1 MGQFSSY
8 GVKNLVCF
16 EGVLPS
22 PVKKKL
28 RCLDQFWSFYPGVPQ
43 KNMPILDESGKKV
56 FSEFQNAVSRRS
68 EGVVGPDFG
77 RKTTLKYILVFFELL
92 NATSG
97 IHGCAASSIED
108 QLTPAIDTGIAL

>member
-1 MGQFSSY
+1 MLRRSTSFAR
-8 GVKNLVCF
+8 
-16 EGVLPS
+16 
-22 PVKKKL
+22 KKISEM
-28 RCLDQFWSFYPGVPQ
+28 FG
-43 KNMPILDESGKKV
+43 PILVLLPRAPSKKHADSRRIREKSF

-77 RKTTLKYILVFFELL
+77 RKTILKYILVFFELL

>member
-1 MGQFSSY
+1 MLRRSTSFARKKFSEM
-8 GVKNLVCF
+8 F
-16 EGVLPS
+16 A
-22 PVKKKL
+22 
-28 RCLDQFWSFYPGVPQ
+28 
-43 KNMPILDESGKKV
+43 PILVLLPRGPSKKHADSRRIREKS